1 MCPAISH
8 VASCVC
14 RDHMR
19 HLAMCMH
26 SYKYMYSVPMF
37 MLQTCVLTS
46 TCVPQVCLLTT
57 VASPP
62 AEEHTCD
69 CHNLALLLQQ
79 LHQVE
84 LVSWRAPSKHLH
96 EQ

>member
-1 MCPAISH
+1 
-8 VASCVC
+8 
-14 RDHMR
+14 MR

-26 SYKYMYSVPMF
+26 SYKNIYCALVF
-37 MLQTCVLTS
+37 MLYFCVFMS
-46 TCVPQVCLLTT
+46 TCVPQVCLLTI

-62 AEEHTCD
+62 SEEHTCD

-96 EQ
+96 EQLLL